1 VRIQAFDDQ
10 SHFAFLHAVNVKQ
23 IFYEDISTLVDVSA
37 TNPTLSNFDGL
48 RIDSERLM
56 DRLMSLAEVSPI
68 AGGGNCRLALTDEDR
83 DGRDLVVSWMRDL
96 NMDVSI
102 DAVGNIIAYWNV
114 GTGSP
119 VMTGSHIDT
128 VRTGGKFD
136 GNYGVLAGLEVVETC
151 QRNGYIPSRPLAVG
165 IFTDEE
171 GARFAPDMLGSLV
184 YVGGMTTEEALDIT
198 AIDGPRFGDELV
210 RIGYAGSAPC
220 PGPVPHSFVEL
231 HIEQGPLLEANNV
244 RIGAV
249 TGVQGI
255 SWQEVTVVGQSNHAG
270 TTPMSLRH
278 DPTYVAAEI
287 AVFLRQLSAR
297 FGEHQVCTVGK
308 LDVFPNLINVVAAR
322 VTLTL
327 DVRNTDEALLQQAEH
342 EISEFLKQIALAEGV
357 TITTKKLARFEPV
370 IFDPRVIDIVESIA
384 KQQSNTVER
393 MPSGA
398 GHDAQMLARVCP
410 SAMIFVP
417 SVNGISHNPA
427 EHTDTDDLVAGANIL
442 LHTMLTLCATDLA

>member
-1 VRIQAFDDQ
+1 
-10 SHFAFLHAVNVKQ
+10 
-23 IFYEDISTLVDVSA
+23 
-37 TNPTLSNFDGL
+37 
-48 RIDSERLM
+48 
-56 DRLMSLAEVSPI
+56 
-68 AGGGNCRLALTDEDR
+68 
-83 DGRDLVVSWMRDL
+83 
-96 NMDVSI
+96 
-102 DAVGNIIAYWNV
+102 
-114 GTGSP
+114 
-119 VMTGSHIDT
+119 
-128 VRTGGKFD
+128 
-136 GNYGVLAGLEVVETC
+136 
-151 QRNGYIPSRPLAVG
+151 
-165 IFTDEE
+165 
-171 GARFAPDMLGSLV
+171 
-184 YVGGMTTEEALDIT
+184 MTTEEALDIN

-210 RIGYAGSAPC
+210 RIGYAGNAPC

-255 SWQEVTVVGQSNHAG
+255 SWQEVTVIGQSNHAG

-297 FGEHQVCTVGK
+297 FGKHQVCTVGK
-308 LDVFPNLINVVAAR
+308 VDVFPNLINVVAAR
-322 VTLTL
+322 VVLTL
-327 DVRNTDEALLQQAEH
+327 DVRNTDEKLLQQAEQ
-342 EISEFLKQIALAEGV
+342 EIAKFLEEIALAEGV
-357 TITTKKLARFEPV
+357 KISTKQLARFEPV
-370 IFDPRVIDIVESIA
+370 EFDPRVIDIIESIA
-384 KQQSNTVER
+384 KQHSNTVQR

-442 LHTMLTLCATDLA
+442 LHTMLTLCATEIV